1 MLNQIRNCDYQA
13 HVQLHSC
20 LSDRCRK
27 TSFLLMLL
35 GDANLKQEHLL
46 CLKKNYKK
54 KLPDHLK
61 TVDNLTWDTTAW
73 VV

>member
-1 MLNQIRNCDYQA
+1 M
-13 HVQLHSC
+13 
-20 LSDRCRK
+20 
-27 TSFLLMLL
+27 
-35 GDANLKQEHLL
+35 
-46 CLKKNYKK
+46 LKKNYKK